1 VRLPNLLLAVT
12 SALMACRANQETG
25 RADETDAASAAVPL
39 TRNVSAQRVNA
50 GTRGMIGQVR
60 WAYSPDSSAFIAE
73 EDWASVEAEP
83 FFDGFRV
90 ASERYGSVVGR
101 DSVWDAAPSPDWTR
115 VAYGAALIVHAG
127 ESETLPA
134 ARMADA
140 ARTLGVSAEE
150 ARASQFVASGMVAAA
165 GFAKL
170 GIMDLATGS
179 AQPLPSLTGWQVRWS
194 RDGSRVIGG
203 MGPALASD
211 NAPSR
216 AWVAMTV
223 TADSS
228 VQHANETPMDTASI
242 GWISGPTLDVSVTPD
257 TAPVT
262 LPRLGHTVSSAR
274 DTIRVDRRVIGAGT
288 ALAATRHGCYV
299 LALVRDASAGE
310 FDPKWRAVI
319 YDAGCDWKAGTA
331 R

>member
-1 VRLPNLLLAVT
+1 VRLPNLLLAAT
-12 SALMACRANQETG
+12 SVLMACRADQPAG
-25 RADETDAASAAVPL
+25 RANGADSVPGPVAL
-39 TRNVSAQRVNA
+39 TRNVSVQRVNTGA
-50 GTRGMIGQVR
+50 RGMVGQVK
-60 WAYSPDSSAFIAE
+60 WAYSPDSSAFIAV

-90 ASERYGSVVGR
+90 ASERYQRVVGR

-134 ARMADA
+134 ARIADA
-140 ARTLGVSAEE
+140 ARALGVSVEE

-170 GIMDLATGS
+170 GVMDLATGS
-179 AQPLPSLTGWQVRWS
+179 AQALPSLSGWQVRWS
-194 RDGSRVIGG
+194 QDGNRVIGG
-203 MGPALASD
+203 MGPALAND
-211 NAPSR
+211 DAPSR
-216 AWVAMTV
+216 AWVGMTV
-223 TADSS
+223 AADSS
-228 VQHANETPMDTASI
+228 VQHAGEVPMDTASI
-242 GWISGPTLDVSVTPD
+242 GWTHGPTLDVSVNPD

-262 LPRLGHTVSSAR
+262 LARLGHTVSSAR
-274 DTIRVDRRVIGAGT
+274 DTIRVGRRVIGPGT

-299 LALVRDASAGE
+299 LALARESSAGE